1 MKALRNLFTTL
12 FLFCIAGMA
21 MAQDVIVKTDNSTI
35 LSKVLEISSTEIK
48 YKKWDNQDGPLY
60 TISRSE
66 VASINYENGEIE
78 TFPSNTYQA
87 PNNYPIA
94 AQNPNAGFMDL
105 YGNSALQL
113 DGRKLSD
120 DEVKNLIDPQ
130 SYQIYL
136 KGKRDDLL
144 CGISAG
150 VCIIG
155 AIGSGVM
162 FGLKK
167 TTPAVLLTVID
178 VAGLI
183 GWIVFDG
190 SDEMRQ
196 VAAEYNR
203 RHGNYYSFHFSP
215 SLIKYEA
222 PQSPSDYGLGLTFSI
237 NL

>member
-1 MKALRNLFTTL
+1 MKALRRFFTTL
-12 FLFCIAGMA
+12 FLLCLAGMA

-35 LSKVLEISSTEIK
+35 LSKVLEINSTEIK

-60 TISRSE
+60 SINRSE
-66 VASINYENGEIE
+66 IKSINYENGEVE
-78 TFPSNTYQA
+78 TFSNNASQLSG
-87 PNNYPIA
+87 NYPVTNLA
-94 AQNPNAGFMDL
+94 PDAGYMSL
-105 YGNSALQL
+105 YGNATLKL
-113 DGRKLSD
+113 NGRKLSD
-120 DEVKNLIDPQ
+120 DKVRNLVDPQ
-130 SYQIYL
+130 SYQLYL
-136 KGKRDDLL
+136 KGKRDEML

-167 TTPAVLLTVID
+167 TTPAILLTVID

-183 GWIVFDG
+183 GWIGFDG
-190 SDEMRQ
+190 SDEMKQ

-203 RHGNYYSFHFSP
+203 RHGNYYSLHFSP
-215 SLIKYEA
+215 SLIKCDA
-222 PQSPSDYGLGLTFSI
+222 PQSPSNYGLGLTFSI